1 MPAHAMHSK
10 KPRRSTPSSLW
21 SWMISFDKSHLGRFV
36 CAAVQGSIL
45 KDSDVYSLGVQ
56 TSDKLCFENVG
67 NKRTRA
73 GVFPG
78 VTRRGIGEILLLL
91 AVFGLPLTHAQVGS
105 RRGTSEGE
113 RIFQQCSGCHGE
125 KVGGNKAGPSLKGLF
140 QKRRL
145 LNGSPATEQ
154 NIRLRIKNGG
164 DGMPSYEHVLS
175 AKELDQLIAYL
186 KKH

>member
-1 MPAHAMHSK
+1 M
-10 KPRRSTPSSLW
+10 
-21 SWMISFDKSHLGRFV
+21 
-36 CAAVQGSIL
+36 
-45 KDSDVYSLGVQ
+45 
-56 TSDKLCFENVG
+56 
-67 NKRTRA
+67 
-73 GVFPG
+73 
-78 VTRRGIGEILLLL
+78 TRRGIRELLLL
-91 AVFGLPLTHAQVGS
+91 LGVLGLPLAQAQVS
-105 RRGTSEGE
+105 SSRGTAEGE

-125 KVGGNKAGPSLKGLF
+125 KVGENKAGPSLKGQF

>member
-1 MPAHAMHSK
+1 M
-10 KPRRSTPSSLW
+10 
-21 SWMISFDKSHLGRFV
+21 
-36 CAAVQGSIL
+36 
-45 KDSDVYSLGVQ
+45 
-56 TSDKLCFENVG
+56 
-67 NKRTRA
+67 RA

-78 VTRRGIGEILLLL
+78 VTRRGIRELLLL
-91 AVFGLPLTHAQVGS
+91 LGVLGLPLAYAQVS
-105 RRGTSEGE
+105 SSRGTAEGE

-125 KVGGNKAGPSLKGLF
+125 KVGENKAGPSLKGLF

-164 DGMPSYEHVLS
+164 DGMPSYEQVLS

-186 KKH
+186 KKL